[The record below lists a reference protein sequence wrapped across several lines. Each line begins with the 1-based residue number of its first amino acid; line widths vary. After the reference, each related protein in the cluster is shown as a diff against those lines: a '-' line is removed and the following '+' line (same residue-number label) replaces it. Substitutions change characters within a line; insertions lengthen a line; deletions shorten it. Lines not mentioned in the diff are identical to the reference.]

1 MSDPPATLGAT
12 RKEGDRMHKA
22 TITVRSAITGEYES
36 VIEDD
41 DKRIFYAKIVGAV
54 EGITSSGAVVAGISF
69 EEVSA

>member
-1 MSDPPATLGAT
+1 
-12 RKEGDRMHKA
+12 MHKA